1 MVLIRTTKPDACA
14 VFKLCSSVVL
24 QNGIRDAIILSFL
37 MPITMQSTLK
47 GKAMMTLTSSTS
59 EGSLQFKTDAESDSS
74 RRSLLAQ
81 NAAQKY
87 VADAM
92 AAVYAEASPP
102 ATSASWTVT
111 IADRLITITITLTYP
126 SGTKQS
132 DIEASLQ
139 KVKDSAAVKNS
150 AKNGASTL
158 TSYGVDDNSIVITG
172 EVTGGDTSAA
182 SMVSMSLAGVLALM
196 ACVLVA

>member
-1 MVLIRTTKPDACA
+1 
-14 VFKLCSSVVL
+14 
-24 QNGIRDAIILSFL
+24 
-37 MPITMQSTLK
+37 
-47 GKAMMTLTSSTS
+47 MMTLTSSTS

-111 IADRLITITITLTYP
+111 IADRLITITITLTHP

-196 ACVLVA
+196 ACVLIA